1 LTSIYNKDL
10 KLDSVKMQI
19 IQEYYGNNKSS
30 YEISRELGI
39 PARTIQNFLA
49 KDTHKGWHLE
59 NEEIIDKYFNG
70 LGGKTVGDMIQEL
83 RDDPLADIFKGTWL
97 ECKDDSITPAD
108 IKGSFEWPAPEHQIG
123 IWPPYKSDE
132 EDEKLVNKAKHL
144 LNIEKAK
151 KFYDVSRSAIV
162 NGSKMIRIPSQYL
175 EEDVSESDAEVLD
188 AFLKCMENL
197 EKCQENGI
205 LFIGMSQ
212 QEITNLIESIRSGVE
227 VFTDKEGN
235 TLCIDEVFEDRLT
248 FKVDEDAKA
257 FKDTQD
263 LMKEVHAGKHSGF
276 ILPKGYGKKEVV
288 DKPLKICIVADTQ
301 AKPNVSLDYMKW
313 IGKYIF
319 DKKPDIVVHIGD
331 AYDFESLSSYDKG
344 KKSFEGRR
352 LKADIEAGNESM
364 KLLLE
369 EFQKDGYNPRLVF
382 CSGNHE
388 NRFDRLADDMPELDG
403 FVGTDTLPLAEM
415 GWEVQPF
422 LKPINIEGIFFVH
435 YLANPMTG
443 KPYGGTAMNQLKTVG
458 NSFVVGHKQCLDVA
472 IRPTLD
478 GKHQIGIINGAAYD
492 FEEHYKGYTGNNHFR
507 GITMLHEVKDGFGL
521 PMFISLDY
529 LKNRY
534 KE

>member
-1 LTSIYNKDL
+1 MTEYSKQLKD
-10 KLDSVKMQI
+10 DSVKAKIVMG
-19 IQEYYGNNKSS
+19 YHGDNKSS
-30 YEISRELGI
+30 YELSREYGI
-39 PARTIQNFLA
+39 SPRAIQMFIS
-49 KDTHKGWHLE
+49 KQTHLDWWMA
-59 NEEIIDKYFNG
+59 NEDIVDNYFNG
-70 LGGKTVGDMIQEL
+70 FT
-83 RDDPLADIFKGTWL
+83 
-97 ECKDDSITPAD
+97 DSDCPT
-108 IKGSFEWPAPEHQIG
+108 PEHQIG
-123 IWPPYKSDE
+123 IWPPYRPEKSKGSVRVTDAYGADVE
-132 EDEKLVNKAKHL
+132 FKFDRPKKILV
-144 LNIEKAK
+144 I
-151 KFYDVSRSAIV
+151 
-162 NGSKMIRIPSQYL
+162 
-175 EEDVSESDAEVLD
+175 
-188 AFLKCMENL
+188 
-197 EKCQENGI
+197 
-205 LFIGMSQ
+205 
-212 QEITNLIESIRSGVE
+212 
-227 VFTDKEGN
+227 
-235 TLCIDEVFEDRLT
+235 
-248 FKVDEDAKA
+248 
-257 FKDTQD
+257 
-263 LMKEVHAGKHSGF
+263 
-276 ILPKGYGKKEVV
+276 
-288 DKPLKICIVADTQ
+288 ADTQ

-352 LKADIEAGNESM
+352 LKADIEAGNKSM
-364 KLLLE
+364 ELLLA

-388 NRFDRLADDMPELDG
+388 NRFDRLADNMPELDG

-443 KPYGGTAMNQLKTVG
+443 KPYGGNAMNQLKTVG

-492 FEEHYKGYTGNNHFR
+492 FHEAYKGETGNNHFR
-507 GITMLHEVKDGFGL
+507 GITMLHEVTDGFGL

-534 KE
+534 EGN

>member
-1 LTSIYNKDL
+1 MTSIYNKDL
-10 KLDSVKMQI
+10 KNDSVKMQI

-39 PARTIQNFLA
+39 PARTIQNFIA

-70 LGGKTVGDMIQEL
+70 FGYKAPKEDTFINLS
-83 RDDPLADIFKGTWL
+83 A
-97 ECKDDSITPAD
+97 PAVA
-108 IKGSFEWPAPEHQIG
+108 APKAEIDVA
-123 IWPPYKSDE
+123 INTILKYMKPEK
-132 EDEKLVNKAKHL
+132 ED
-144 LNIEKAK
+144 K
-151 KFYDVSRSAIV
+151 K
-162 NGSKMIRIPSQYL
+162 
-175 EEDVSESDAEVLD
+175 
-188 AFLKCMENL
+188 
-197 EKCQENGI
+197 
-205 LFIGMSQ
+205 
-212 QEITNLIESIRSGVE
+212 
-227 VFTDKEGN
+227 
-235 TLCIDEVFEDRLT
+235 
-248 FKVDEDAKA
+248 
-257 FKDTQD
+257 
-263 LMKEVHAGKHSGF
+263 
-276 ILPKGYGKKEVV
+276 

-301 AKPNVSLDYMKW
+301 AKPNVSLEYMKW

-364 KLLLE
+364 RLLLA
-369 EFQKDGYNPRLVF
+369 EFQKDGYNPRLIF
-382 CSGNHE
+382 CMGNHE
-388 NRFDRLADDMPELDG
+388 ARFDRLADEMPELDG

-415 GWEVQPF
+415 GWEVYPF
-422 LKPINIEGIFFVH
+422 LKPAVVENIFFVH

-492 FEEHYKGYTGNNHFR
+492 FEEPYKGYTGNNHFR
-507 GITMLHEVKDGFGL
+507 GITMLHEVKDSFGL

-534 KE
+534 EK

>member
-1 LTSIYNKDL
+1 MTSIYNKDL
-10 KLDSVKMQI
+10 KNDSVKMQI

-39 PARTIQNFLA
+39 PARTIQNFIA

-70 LGGKTVGDMIQEL
+70 FE
-83 RDDPLADIFKGTWL
+83 RDDL
-97 ECKDDSITPAD
+97 DDYEDKIM
-108 IKGSFEWPAPEHQIG
+108 
-123 IWPPYKSDE
+123 DE
-132 EDEKLVNKAKHL
+132 IARGRETSPRTDYKLVVGN
-144 LNIEKAK
+144 
-151 KFYDVSRSAIV
+151 
-162 NGSKMIRIPSQYL
+162 
-175 EEDVSESDAEVLD
+175 ESG
-188 AFLKCMENL
+188 
-197 EKCQENGI
+197 GI
-205 LFIGMSQ
+205 LPQ
-212 QEITNLIESIRSGVE
+212 Q
-227 VFTDKEGN
+227 
-235 TLCIDEVFEDRLT
+235 FE
-248 FKVDEDAKA
+248 A
-257 FKDTQD
+257 
-263 LMKEVHAGKHSGF
+263 
-276 ILPKGYGKKEVV
+276 
-288 DKPLKICIVADTQ
+288 KPLKICIVADTQ
-301 AKPNVSLDYMKW
+301 AKPNISLEYMKW

-364 KLLLE
+364 KLLLA

-382 CSGNHE
+382 CMGNHE
-388 NRFDRLADDMPELDG
+388 ARFDRLADEMPELDG
-403 FVGTDTLPLAEM
+403 FVGTDTLPLADM
-415 GWEVQPF
+415 GWEVYPF
-422 LKPINIEGIFFVH
+422 LKPAAIENIFFVH

-529 LKNRY
+529 LKDRY
-534 KE
+534 GK

>member
-1 LTSIYNKDL
+1 
-10 KLDSVKMQI
+10 MQI

-49 KDTHKGWHLE
+49 KDTHRGWHLE
-59 NEEIIDKYFNG
+59 NEEIIDKYFSG
-70 LGGKTVGDMIQEL
+70 FGYEAPKEDTFVG
-83 RDDPLADIFKGTWL
+83 
-97 ECKDDSITPAD
+97 
-108 IKGSFEWPAPEHQIG
+108 IG
-123 IWPPYKSDE
+123 NAQTMQRVVDK
-132 EDEKLVNKAKHL
+132 VKHL
-144 LNIEKAK
+144 ENIAKAK
-151 KFYDVSRSAIV
+151 KFYDTTRGALV
-162 NGSKMIRIPSQYL
+162 NGDKMIRIPSQYL
-175 EEDVSESDAEVLD
+175 EEDASAEDAEVLNI
-188 AFLKCMENL
+188 FLKCMEGLSKN
-197 EKCQENGI
+197 EENGLLNQYGFPI
-205 LFIGMSQ
+205 PEDQWEGLGF
-212 QEITNLIESIRSGVE
+212 SI
-227 VFTDKEGN
+227 K
-235 TLCIDEVFEDRLT
+235 
-248 FKVDEDAKA
+248 
-257 FKDTQD
+257 
-263 LMKEVHAGKHSGF
+263 
-276 ILPKGYGKKEVV
+276 KKEVE

-301 AKPNVSLDYMKW
+301 AKPNVSLEYMKW

-319 DKKPDIVVHIGD
+319 DKKPDVVVHIGD

-364 KLLLE
+364 KLLLA

-382 CSGNHE
+382 CMGNHE
-388 NRFDRLADDMPELDG
+388 ARFDRLADEMPELDG
-403 FVGTDTLPLAEM
+403 FVGTGTLPLAEM

-492 FEEHYKGYTGNNHFR
+492 FEEPYKGYTGNNHFR

-529 LKNRY
+529 LKKRY
-534 KE
+534 ED

>member
-1 LTSIYNKDL
+1 MTSIYNKDL

-49 KDTHKGWHLE
+49 KDTHRGWHLE

-70 LGGKTVGDMIQEL
+70 FGSSSSQEKIGCL
-83 RDDPLADIFKGTWL
+83 L
-97 ECKDDSITPAD
+97 EN
-108 IKGSFEWPAPEHQIG
+108 
-123 IWPPYKSDE
+123 PYKMS
-132 EDEKLVNKAKHL
+132 L
-144 LNIEKAK
+144 
-151 KFYDVSRSAIV
+151 
-162 NGSKMIRIPSQYL
+162 SQL
-175 EEDVSESDAEVLD
+175 
-188 AFLKCMENL
+188 
-197 EKCQENGI
+197 QE
-205 LFIGMSQ
+205 
-212 QEITNLIESIRSGVE
+212 SGV
-227 VFTDKEGN
+227 
-235 TLCIDEVFEDRLT
+235 
-248 FKVDEDAKA
+248 
-257 FKDTQD
+257 
-263 LMKEVHAGKHSGF
+263 
-276 ILPKGYGKKEVV
+276 ILPQQYEA
-288 DKPLKICIVADTQ
+288 KPLKICIVADTQ
-301 AKPNVSLDYMKW
+301 AKPNVSLEYMKW

-364 KLLLE
+364 RLLLA

-415 GWEVQPF
+415 GWEVYPF
-422 LKPINIEGIFFVH
+422 LKPAVIENIFFVH

-492 FEEHYKGYTGNNHFR
+492 FEEPYKGYTGNNHFR

-521 PMFISLDY
+521 PAFISLDY
-529 LKNRY
+529 LKKHY
-534 KE
+534 ED

>member
-1 LTSIYNKDL
+1 MTSIYNKDL

-49 KDTHKGWHLE
+49 KDTHRGWHLE

-70 LGGKTVGDMIQEL
+70 FGSSSSQEKIGCL
-83 RDDPLADIFKGTWL
+83 L
-97 ECKDDSITPAD
+97 EN
-108 IKGSFEWPAPEHQIG
+108 
-123 IWPPYKSDE
+123 PYKMS
-132 EDEKLVNKAKHL
+132 
-144 LNIEKAK
+144 LN
-151 KFYDVSRSAIV
+151 
-162 NGSKMIRIPSQYL
+162 QL
-175 EEDVSESDAEVLD
+175 
-188 AFLKCMENL
+188 
-197 EKCQENGI
+197 QE
-205 LFIGMSQ
+205 
-212 QEITNLIESIRSGVE
+212 SGV
-227 VFTDKEGN
+227 
-235 TLCIDEVFEDRLT
+235 
-248 FKVDEDAKA
+248 
-257 FKDTQD
+257 
-263 LMKEVHAGKHSGF
+263 
-276 ILPKGYGKKEVV
+276 ILPQQYEA
-288 DKPLKICIVADTQ
+288 KPLKICIVADTQ
-301 AKPNVSLDYMKW
+301 AKPNVSLEYMKW

-364 KLLLE
+364 RLLLA

-415 GWEVQPF
+415 GWEVYPF
-422 LKPINIEGIFFVH
+422 LKPAVIENIFFVH

-492 FEEHYKGYTGNNHFR
+492 FEEPYKGYTGNNHFR

-529 LKNRY
+529 LKGRY
-534 KE
+534 GQS

>member
-1 LTSIYNKDL
+1 MTSIYNKDL
-10 KLDSVKMQI
+10 KNDSVKMQI

-49 KDTHKGWHLE
+49 KDTHRGWHLE
-59 NEEIIDKYFNG
+59 NEEIIDKYFSG
-70 LGGKTVGDMIQEL
+70 FGYEAPKEDTFVG
-83 RDDPLADIFKGTWL
+83 
-97 ECKDDSITPAD
+97 
-108 IKGSFEWPAPEHQIG
+108 IG
-123 IWPPYKSDE
+123 NAQTMQRVVDK
-132 EDEKLVNKAKHL
+132 VKHL
-144 LNIEKAK
+144 ENIAKAK
-151 KFYDVSRSAIV
+151 KFYDTTRGALV
-162 NGSKMIRIPSQYL
+162 NGDKMIRIPSQYL
-175 EEDVSESDAEVLD
+175 EEDASAEDAEVLNI
-188 AFLKCMENL
+188 FLKCMEGLSKN
-197 EKCQENGI
+197 EENGLLNQYGFPI
-205 LFIGMSQ
+205 PEDQWEGLGF
-212 QEITNLIESIRSGVE
+212 SI
-227 VFTDKEGN
+227 K
-235 TLCIDEVFEDRLT
+235 
-248 FKVDEDAKA
+248 
-257 FKDTQD
+257 
-263 LMKEVHAGKHSGF
+263 
-276 ILPKGYGKKEVV
+276 KKEVE

-301 AKPNVSLDYMKW
+301 AKPNVSLEYMKW

-319 DKKPDIVVHIGD
+319 DKKPDVVVHIGD

-364 KLLLE
+364 KLLLA

-382 CSGNHE
+382 CMGNHE
-388 NRFDRLADDMPELDG
+388 ARFDRLADEMPELDG
-403 FVGTDTLPLAEM
+403 FVGTGTLPLAEM

-492 FEEHYKGYTGNNHFR
+492 FEEPYKGYTGNNHFR

-529 LKNRY
+529 LKKRY
-534 KE
+534 ED